1 MHFPRA
7 LTINQIWSLENRH
20 LHSLHL
26 HSTISGRWSWHGA
39 YIQFDQGCLPV
50 DVSWQQVDTF
60 GNNNNICNKSN
71 CKKSVPH
78 FWRVFRIRFVVFHF
92 GKPAVAKSDEW
103 WPNKWVKQQH
113 WRVKSK
119 AKRAV
124 QGKQV
129 KQAKKKQKNSKKT
142 NTKKLLGAA
151 ARKVF
156 CGCFRFLRCFCS
168 FTVVAKSFPIFP
180 FSFSFS
186 LHASTGCTA
195 PQQLNAAIWA
205 KRAAY

>member
-1 MHFPRA
+1 M
-7 LTINQIWSLENRH
+7 
-20 LHSLHL
+20 
-26 HSTISGRWSWHGA
+26 
-39 YIQFDQGCLPV
+39 
-50 DVSWQQVDTF
+50 
-60 GNNNNICNKSN
+60 
-71 CKKSVPH
+71 
-78 FWRVFRIRFVVFHF
+78 
-92 GKPAVAKSDEW
+92 
-103 WPNKWVKQQH
+103 
-113 WRVKSK
+113 KSK

-142 NTKKLLGAA
+142 NTKKLLAAAA

-156 CGCFRFLRCFCS
+156 CGYFRFLRCFCS

-195 PQQLNAAIWA
+195 SAA
-205 KRAAY
+205 KRSNLSEASSVLNFPRASEFENETESGRWDRERERGRERGRVGKGKKRGRGREREKEGEQKRERESKSE

>member
-1 MHFPRA
+1 M
-7 LTINQIWSLENRH
+7 
-20 LHSLHL
+20 
-26 HSTISGRWSWHGA
+26 
-39 YIQFDQGCLPV
+39 
-50 DVSWQQVDTF
+50 
-60 GNNNNICNKSN
+60 
-71 CKKSVPH
+71 
-78 FWRVFRIRFVVFHF
+78 
-92 GKPAVAKSDEW
+92 
-103 WPNKWVKQQH
+103 
-113 WRVKSK
+113 KSK

-124 QGKQV
+124 QEKQV

-142 NTKKLLGAA
+142 NTKKLLAAA

-195 PQQLNAAIWA
+195 SAA
-205 KRAAY
+205 KRSNLSEASSVLNFPRATELANETESGRWERERERKSKGEGKEERKREKRRERRRVEEGEKECSK